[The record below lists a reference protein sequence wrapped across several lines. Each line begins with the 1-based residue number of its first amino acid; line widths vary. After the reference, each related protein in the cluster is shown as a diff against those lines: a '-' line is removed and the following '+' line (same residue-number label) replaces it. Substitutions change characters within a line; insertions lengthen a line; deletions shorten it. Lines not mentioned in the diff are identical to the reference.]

1 MSERAIGG
9 MAGAAALTALL
20 LGCGPA
26 RADTPFCPDTVAPG
40 TVAISGPPPAEPRAE
55 ARKACPNGY
64 AVVTQQTC
72 RNIDVEKQTTAI
84 VLRWV
89 IRCLNLGGRP

>member
-1 MSERAIGG
+1 MSGRSILG

-40 TVAISGPPPAEPRAE
+40 TIALTGPPPAEPRAA

-64 AVVTQQTC
+64 AVVTQQNC
-72 RNIDVEKQTTAI
+72 RAIDVEKQTTAL

-89 IRCLNLGGRP
+89 IRCVNFGGRP